1 MSSKLEELRKRF
13 LQQQGESNGG
23 PRDAAGAKSGGAAS
37 DESEPLFIV
46 KRAVAPSKII
56 AGANP
61 AETPSGE
68 PSVAEP
74 APSAIATSD
83 SAPAGDAKS
92 AAERE
97 DAAMAEAG
105 MARTGTAPA
114 VSSGFQR
121 DAAIG
126 TGELGAAV
134 ARVFEQTR
142 SMRATLAEF
151 SRAFE
156 HLERL
161 GQSAAQAF
169 EPLRRFQGQIEQL
182 AKSFAPMRGLRLE
195 LAGMSE
201 TFAPMRELQNQ
212 VERLAAAFEENLGEV
227 VVALEP
233 ARQIRQRLERLA
245 QAFRDAS
252 ELRDR
257 FADLRSNFAIGD
269 GDGRNDAAR
278 SR

>member
-23 PRDAAGAKSGGAAS
+23 PRDTAGAKGGAAP

-46 KRAVAPSKII
+46 KRAVASSKII

-74 APSAIATSD
+74 ASPAPATSD

-92 AAERE
+92 AAAERE

-105 MARTGTAPA
+105 MAKTGTAPA
-114 VSSGFQR
+114 ASSGFQG
-121 DAAIG
+121 DAATG

-142 SMRATLAEF
+142 SMRVTLAEF
-151 SRAFE
+151 SQAFE

-195 LAGMSE
+195 LAGMPE

-233 ARQIRQRLERLA
+233 VRQIRQRLERLA
-245 QAFRDAS
+245 QAFHDAS

-269 GDGRNDAAR
+269 SDGRNDAAP